1 MIPALSLILMFQLV
15 GEILSRALV
24 LPLPG
29 PVLGMIFLLI
39 ALSAS
44 ERVRNVVRP
53 VAQFILAH
61 LSLLFVPA
69 GVGIVAHLRDLQEH
83 GFGLALALVVST
95 MAAIIAGAAAF
106 VFVAKLIGSRADD

>member
-1 MIPALSLILMFQLV
+1 MIPALSLILLFQLI
-15 GEILSRALV
+15 GEILSRALM

-39 ALSAS
+39 ALSTS
-44 ERVRNVVRP
+44 THIQQIVRP

-69 GVGIVAHLRDLQEH
+69 GVGIIAHLGELQAH

-106 VFVAKLIGSRADD
+106 SVVAKLIGSASDD

>member
-1 MIPALSLILMFQLV
+1 MIPALSLILLFQLI
-15 GEILSRALV
+15 GEILSRALM

-44 ERVRNVVRP
+44 TRIQQTVRP

-69 GVGIVAHLRDLQEH
+69 GVGIIAHLGELQAH

-95 MAAIIAGAAAF
+95 MLAIVAGAAAF
-106 VFVAKLIGSRADD
+106 ALVAKLIGSASDD

>member
-1 MIPALSLILMFQLV
+1 MIPALSLILLFQLI
-15 GEILSRALV
+15 GEILSRALM

-39 ALSAS
+39 ALSTS
-44 ERVRNVVRP
+44 TRIQQIVRP

-69 GVGIVAHLRDLQEH
+69 GVGIIAHLDQLRAH
-83 GFGLALALVVST
+83 GLGLAVALVVST
-95 MAAIIAGAAAF
+95 MLAIVAGAAAF
-106 VFVAKLIGSRADD
+106 AFVAKLIGSASDD